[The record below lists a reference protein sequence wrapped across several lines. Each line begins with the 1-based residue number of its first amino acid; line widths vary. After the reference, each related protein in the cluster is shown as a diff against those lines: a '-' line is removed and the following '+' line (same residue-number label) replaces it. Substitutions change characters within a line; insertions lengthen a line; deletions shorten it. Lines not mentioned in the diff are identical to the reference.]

1 MTTELGASGM
11 LAKVTA
17 VSGDGNSVYFDL
29 RNGKTGSIDNVDQE
43 CFIGDVLLI
52 TGDIEH
58 NQVEIKKVPNSAW
71 PEDLWVGI
79 VKIKMDDITVIDAG
93 VRFRIVPT
101 TDDPAY
107 ELGNTVQAGEVQG
120 ITRVLSEKPIK
131 YIDVPSLDDDIS
143 EEVVRN
149 FQWKPPKEGKL
160 SFDDFG
166 GLNDVVDRAHE
177 LIEVTL
183 QHRDKLAVIKARPIK
198 GVLFTGPPGT
208 GKTML
213 AQIIAS
219 QSEAV
224 FYKISGPEIFSKW
237 LGESENLLRK
247 LFEVAAKDG
256 KAIIFFDE
264 IDSVAVE
271 RGGTTHEASKR
282 VVAQL
287 LTLMDGFSSDD
298 NVVVIAAT
306 NRPQDLD
313 EAIRR
318 PGRFDWEI
326 EFPRPNERDRE
337 DILKKKASQH
347 RIKGLLP
354 HEFVANHSEGWSG
367 ADLAAIWTEAALL
380 AVKDGRDEIREED
393 YIGGFERVSR
403 YKGRIRASGSTRG
416 SD

>member
-1 MTTELGASGM
+1 MTTELGASGI

-17 VSGDGNSVYFDL
+17 ISGDGNSVYFDL
-29 RNGKTGSIDNVDQE
+29 RNGKTGSLDNVDQE
-43 CFIGDVLLI
+43 YFIGEVLLI

-58 NQVEIKKVPNSAW
+58 NQVEIKKVPSSAW
-71 PEDLWVGI
+71 PDDLWVEV
-79 VKIKMDDITVIDAG
+79 VKIKLDDITVIDSG

-101 TDDPAY
+101 TDDPPY

-120 ITRVLSEKPIK
+120 VTRVLSEKPIK

-143 EEVVRN
+143 EEAVRN
-149 FQWKPPKEGKL
+149 FQWKPPEGDKL
-160 SFDDFG
+160 TFDDFG
-166 GLNDVVDRAHE
+166 GLNDVVGRDHE

-183 QHRDKLAVIKARPIK
+183 QHRDKLAAIEARPIK

-219 QSEAV
+219 QSEAA

-313 EAIRR
+313 AAVRR

-326 EFPRPNERDRE
+326 EFPPPNERDRE
-337 DILKKKASQH
+337 DILQKKASQH
-347 RIKGLLP
+347 RIREPLP
-354 HEFVANHSEGWSG
+354 HGLVARQAEGWSG

-380 AVKDGRDEIREED
+380 AVKDDREEIREED

-403 YKGRIRASGSTRG
+403 YKRLMRASVTRAV

>member
-1 MTTELGASGM
+1 MP
-11 LAKVTA
+11 
-17 VSGDGNSVYFDL
+17 NP
-29 RNGKTGSIDNVDQE
+29 VDPTIE
-43 CFIGDVLLI
+43 VGDVLILSN
-52 TGDIEH
+52 DQSVQRAHAVSRELWK
-58 NQVEIKKVPNSAW
+58 E
-71 PEDLWVGI
+71 ELWVGV
-79 VKIKMDDITVIDAG
+79 VKIKLEDITVIDSG

-107 ELGNTVQAGEVQG
+107 ELGNTVLVGEVQG

-131 YIDVPSLDDDIS
+131 YIEGPSLDDDIS

-149 FQWKPPKEGKL
+149 FQWKPPEDDEL

-166 GLNDVVDRAHE
+166 GLKDVVDRAHE

-183 QHRDKLAVIKARPIK
+183 QHRDRLAAIGARPIK

-219 QSEAV
+219 QSDAT

-237 LGESENLLRK
+237 LGESENLLRM

-313 EAIRR
+313 AAVRR

-326 EFPRPNERDRE
+326 EFPNPNERDRE
-337 DILKKKASQH
+337 DILIKKASQH
-347 RIKGLLP
+347 RTIEPLP
-354 HEFVANHSEGWSG
+354 HGLVARQSEGWSG
-367 ADLAAIWTEAALL
+367 ADLEAIWTEAGLL

-403 YKGRIRASGSTRG
+403 YKARMHASSSRGG